1 MIEFE
6 ENFFE
11 RYVTIVSVPVDII
24 EVFLFQLVSLFEN
37 LRSNF

>member
-1 MIEFE
+1 MIGFE

-11 RYVTIVSVPVDII
+11 RYVTIVSVSVDII
-24 EVFLFQLVSLFEN
+24 EVLLFQLVSLFEN